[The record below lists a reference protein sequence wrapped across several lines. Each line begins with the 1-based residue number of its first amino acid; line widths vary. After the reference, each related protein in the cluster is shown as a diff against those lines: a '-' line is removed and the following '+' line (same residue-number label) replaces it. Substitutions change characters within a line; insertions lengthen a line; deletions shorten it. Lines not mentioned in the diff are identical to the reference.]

1 MDNEYNNQ
9 NEQENISL
17 QDNTTENVDNQEIDE
32 SVEEQI
38 FGEGEEIQSEEKR
51 KSKRSFWIWTAV
63 LVVITLTII
72 CLNKYVFMY
81 TKVIGGS
88 MENTLHSGDKL
99 MANRCKDYGVGS
111 IVIIK
116 DVDGEDKLIIKR
128 IIALEGDTVEI
139 KNNAVYVNGEK
150 LSEPYVK
157 GKTEPKDWFE
167 WTDDKAYTLKENEV
181 FYLGDNREISA
192 DSRAHGPCK
201 EDQIVATVTDF
212 SLWFNDLFN

>member
-1 MDNEYNNQ
+1 MDNEQKDQ

-17 QDNTTENVDNQEIDE
+17 QDNTSESTEDQGVCESQET
-32 SVEEQI
+32 
-38 FGEGEEIQSEEKR
+38 QSDVKR
-51 KSKRSFWIWTAV
+51 KSRLSFWIWTSV
-63 LVVITLTII
+63 LMVITLTII
-72 CLNKYVFMY
+72 LLNKYVFMY

-88 MENTLHSGDKL
+88 MENTLHSGNTL
-99 MANRCKDYGVGS
+99 MANRYKDYGVGS

-116 DVDGEDKLIIKR
+116 DVNGEDKLIIKR
-128 IIALEGDTVEI
+128 VIAIEGDTVEI
-139 KNNAVYVNGEK
+139 KDNAVYVNGEK

-167 WTDDKAYTLKENEV
+167 WTDEKVYTLKENEV
-181 FYLGDNREISA
+181 FYLGDNREVSA
-192 DSRAHGPCK
+192 DSRAHGPCR